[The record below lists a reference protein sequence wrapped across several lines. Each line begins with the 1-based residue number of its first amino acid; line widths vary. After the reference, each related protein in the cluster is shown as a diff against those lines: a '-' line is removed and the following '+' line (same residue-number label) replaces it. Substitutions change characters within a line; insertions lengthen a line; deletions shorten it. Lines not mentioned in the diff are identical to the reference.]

1 MNNNFLIEIMIKKI
15 LKEKG
20 IKTSLLPWDEEMFK
34 ELGDRIPKSNQELS
48 SIKEFLKEKYKSKQ
62 DTEKRFINEI
72 LGFNAEKFKNIDKN
86 IETEK
91 LGYDVKNLE
100 IYINEFYLLINS
112 LRKNDEISLYRTTKR
127 INPTSAIK
135 QNSLLYNK
143 FNQKRVKPASAN
155 EKNDLSYSKSDEKR
169 INVSLFTDLIN
180 QYIVGEQC
188 YIGDKELIETTL
200 LSRYEFLGTFI
211 NQLLQNKITY
221 KEINKYFFD
230 AINNIGEDML
240 NIEGLNIHFLGRCFI
255 YIDSL
260 LNILFLNR
268 SQNTLN
274 SLKEIIKKNIDY
286 LKIKKED
293 SYITLNEDWG
303 YFLFGAKKLSTETLT
318 PTDNFLRNKERTE
331 QNKKFNY
338 EEYYNLSKN
347 KELFEKKHKDL
358 EEEFLISV
366 ADKKLFIKHLAYRF
380 IFFLELKELQNNY
393 DVSISVIKKL
403 SKYETK
409 EKIKNRIKSL
419 SNKYGFEK
427 ISKEDFNEYNV
438 IERNIC
444 KDDIK
449 NVFIRGNGVELP
461 EYIDNYYLLND
472 NYKRKMKDYD
482 KIVEY
487 TYLNFKLY
495 YLEAGLDINEIIIIK
510 NLFNDYISILL
521 EKNLTPRDTI
531 QCLYK
536 FFKSIKPISIKYNK

>member
-1 MNNNFLIEIMIKKI
+1 
-15 LKEKG
+15 
-20 IKTSLLPWDEEMFK
+20 MFK

-91 LGYDVKNLE
+91 LDYDVKNLE

-221 KEINKYFFD
+221 KEIDKYCFD
-230 AINNIGEDML
+230 AINNIGEDIL

-286 LKIKKED
+286 LKRKKED
-293 SYITLNEDWG
+293 SHIILDKDWG
-303 YFLFGAKKLSTETLT
+303 YFLFGIKNLFTETFT
-318 PTDNFLRNKERTE
+318 PTNDFLRNEERMK
-331 QNKKFNY
+331 QNRKFNY

-347 KELFEKKHKDL
+347 KELFDEKHKDL
-358 EEEFLISV
+358 EEDFLISI

-380 IFFLELKELQNNY
+380 TFFLELKELQNNY
-393 DVSISVIKKL
+393 NASIS
-403 SKYETK
+403 
-409 EKIKNRIKSL
+409 
-419 SNKYGFEK
+419 
-427 ISKEDFNEYNV
+427 
-438 IERNIC
+438 IEA
-444 KDDIK
+444 
-449 NVFIRGNGVELP
+449 L
-461 EYIDNYYLLND
+461 
-472 NYKRKMKDYD
+472 
-482 KIVEY
+482 
-487 TYLNFKLY
+487 
-495 YLEAGLDINEIIIIK
+495 
-510 NLFNDYISILL
+510 
-521 EKNLTPRDTI
+521 
-531 QCLYK
+531 
-536 FFKSIKPISIKYNK
+536 